1 MGARYKCTKSER
13 CKCFRSYILIGDE
26 DMRKIERCIIIL
38 MLCMLGLTACNVTE
52 KNTEISN
59 DQKKGQE
66 KIDSA
71 AIDLDKVVTTAYGV
85 SERSVSYPTPDS
97 LAEASSEVIYGEIVD
112 MEYLPSMNGGCR
124 TNAQV
129 KVIKS
134 FKGGF
139 SEGDII
145 PIVLDQGIIT
155 VKEYINSMQS
165 DALKKDARE
174 DYQQYSDEDL
184 DNIYY
189 MALEYGDIMAEVGQ
203 RNVYFLEKSNYYDT
217 ENTCCRVT
225 GPEASYIEISED
237 CFTKTLNM
245 GTMKSG
251 VNELSTYSIEDNNY
265 GEIELPVYTLD
276 ELSNQ
281 MNL

>member
-1 MGARYKCTKSER
+1 
-13 CKCFRSYILIGDE
+13 
-26 DMRKIERCIIIL
+26 MRKMERCIIIL
-38 MLCMLGLTACNVTE
+38 VLCMLGLTACNVTE

-59 DQKKGQE
+59 DQKRGQE

-71 AIDLDKVVTTAYGV
+71 TIDLDKVVTTAYEV
-85 SERSVSYPTPDS
+85 SERSVSYSTPDS

-112 MEYLPSMNGGCR
+112 MEYLASMNGGCR

-134 FKGGF
+134 FKGDF

-155 VKEYINSMQS
+155 IKEYINSMQS

-174 DYQQYSDEDL
+174 DYQQYSDGDL

-189 MALEYGDIMAEVGQ
+189 MALEYGDVMAEVGQ

-217 ENTCCRVT
+217 ENTYCRVT

-245 GTMKSG
+245 GTMQSG
-251 VNELSTYSIEDNNY
+251 MNELSTYSIEDSNY

-276 ELSNQ
+276 ELTNQ